1 MCTSM
6 LIPDQ
11 TNKFADNLKIHGP
24 LCTLA
29 RRGRFEVGFLPHNRN
44 AFLHFEARRGYN
56 SISLLS
62 ACVMIELPNG
72 YPTLEW
78 SAKQLVMD
86 NPALYYMYYTVV
98 GSFRKGHFR

>member
-1 MCTSM
+1 MVHCA
-6 LIPDQ
+6 P
-11 TNKFADNLKIHGP
+11 KP
-24 LCTLA
+24 A

-62 ACVMIELPNG
+62 ACVMIELPTG

-78 SAKQLVMD
+78 SAKQLEID
-86 NPALYYMYYTVV
+86 NPKLYYVIQSYTVCSTK
-98 GSFRKGHFR
+98 SFLQ

>member
-1 MCTSM
+1 MVHCA
-6 LIPDQ
+6 P
-11 TNKFADNLKIHGP
+11 KP
-24 LCTLA
+24 A

-62 ACVMIELPNG
+62 ACVMIELPTG

-78 SAKQLVMD
+78 SAKQLEID
-86 NPALYYMYYTVV
+86 NPKLYYVIQSYTVAPRV
-98 GSFRKGHFR
+98 FCSNPYLYDILYKI

>member
-1 MCTSM
+1 MVHCAPKPGEAASRSASCRTTAM
-6 LIPDQ
+6 HFCI
-11 TNKFADNLKIHGP
+11 
-24 LCTLA
+24 
-29 RRGRFEVGFLPHNRN
+29 
-44 AFLHFEARRGYN
+44 FEARRGYN

-86 NPALYYMYYTVV
+86 NPALYYTRNTRFA
-98 GSFRKGHFR
+98 GS